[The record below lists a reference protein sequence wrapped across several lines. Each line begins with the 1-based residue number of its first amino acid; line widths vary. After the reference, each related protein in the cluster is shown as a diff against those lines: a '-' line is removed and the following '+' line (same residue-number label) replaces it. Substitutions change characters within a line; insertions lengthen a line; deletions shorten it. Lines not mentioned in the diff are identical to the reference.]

1 VIAEGMQFLLQSLGN
16 LFVIALLLR
25 FEMQLFRV
33 PFKNPFAQFIVA
45 VTDFAVK
52 PLRRVIPGLFGLD
65 LATLLLALLAE
76 FLVVVASYWLAD
88 FPFALAGGHIWPVF
102 VGLGVVRLAS
112 LAVYLLIGLSLVRA
126 VLSWVNPY
134 SPLMQVVT
142 DLTEP
147 FTQPFRRVIPLVGN
161 VDLSPLA
168 LIIVCQL
175 LLIVPIQAIERVL
188 LGQF

>member
-1 VIAEGMQFLLQSLGN
+1 VIGEGVQFLLQSLGN

-33 PFKNPFAQFIVA
+33 PFRNPFAQFIVA
-45 VTDFAVK
+45 VTDFVVK
-52 PLRRVIPGLFGLD
+52 PARRVIPGLFGLD
-65 LATLLLALLAE
+65 LPTLVLALLIE
-76 FLVVVASYWLAD
+76 LGVVVAVYWLSD
-88 FPFALAGGHIWPVF
+88 FPFALAGARIWPVML
-102 VGLGVVRLAS
+102 GLGLVRLAS
-112 LAVYLLIGLSLVRA
+112 LAVYLLIGMSLVRA

-134 SPLMQVVT
+134 SPLMPVVT

-147 FTQPFRRVIPLVGN
+147 FTRPFRRIIPLVGN

-175 LLIVPIQAIERVL
+175 VLIVPIQATERML

>member
-1 VIAEGMQFLLQSLGN
+1 
-16 LFVIALLLR
+16 
-25 FEMQLFRV
+25 
-33 PFKNPFAQFIVA
+33 
-45 VTDFAVK
+45 
-52 PLRRVIPGLFGLD
+52 
-65 LATLLLALLAE
+65 
-76 FLVVVASYWLAD
+76 
-88 FPFALAGGHIWPVF
+88 
-102 VGLGVVRLAS
+102 
-112 LAVYLLIGLSLVRA
+112 

-147 FTQPFRRVIPLVGN
+147 FTRPFRRVIPLVGN

-175 LLIVPIQAIERVL
+175 LLIVPIQATERML